1 MDSLLINKIFENIK
15 KNDIFPGCIV
25 ASVSKERPN
34 YYYHWTRDAALVMRS
49 IIKYFKLTK
58 DLKCFKQIIDYLN
71 VESRFQKLST
81 LSGLGEPKYNVDL
94 TSFNDTWGRPQ
105 NDGPALRGLIML
117 ELYRLLEDYPFLLEQ
132 VSKIILNDLNY
143 VLQNINQPSF
153 DLWEEVYGYH
163 LYTRGVQYKFLKEVL
178 VSDIFPDLQENIIMG
193 KNSLKEL
200 ISHHQITMTSF
211 DTNGKSCREYD
222 TSLLLLVN
230 HIDYDRDV
238 VDILDPIFID
248 YIKRMIA
255 SGNLILDNDVIITYN
270 YYKRKQRV
278 GTVTAQQGDCILHQ
292 IAAKNK
298 GTASQTLQNF
308 FNWTNRRVFLS
319 VRSDNQIAKKFYEK
333 NGMDLVGFT
342 SWSKSGVKDALPG
355 DVYMYD
361 NVKEV
366 L

>member
-58 DLKCFKQIIDYLN
+58 DLKCFKQIIDYIN

-178 VSDIFPDLQENIIMG
+178 VSDIFPDLQKNIIMG
-193 KNSLKEL
+193 KNTLKEL

-248 YIKRMIA
+248 YIKRMI
-255 SGNLILDNDVIITYN
+255 N
-270 YYKRKQRV
+270 YYQREYSINQRSDIIWLGRYLNDRYYEGNPWIICTTALYQLVLKYKELKNEELVIDFIPFKKYIESRKQLNLDEQLDRFSGRGV
-278 GTVTAQQGDCILHQ
+278 S
-292 IAAKNK
+292 AKNL
-298 GTASQTLQNF
+298 TWNYSE
-308 FNWTNRRVFLS
+308 
-319 VRSDNQIAKKFYEK
+319 IYIFYRMLDTYL
-333 NGMDLVGFT
+333 NSF
-342 SWSKSGVKDALPG
+342 
-355 DVYMYD
+355 
-361 NVKEV
+361 
-366 L
+366 